1 MLATHDAPSP
11 AAHAA
16 AIRTLDD
23 LSRLAPAELDARY
36 RAAAVPRTMRA
47 ADGALAGRM
56 LAVRGV
62 PAPLARG
69 LRAWARAAS
78 FPWEGKTFA
87 STGESE
93 GRGHNRVSLPGL
105 LGRQDLFPFVTS
117 FGPSLVDGRPTLIL
131 DYDLEQNP
139 GYIRRIHDEIREVV
153 PGLFF
158 GPAMWKQHRGAV
170 VVLWFGLDARSA

>member
-23 LSRLAPAELDARY
+23 LARLAPAELDARY
-36 RAAAVPRTMRA
+36 RAAEVPRTMRA
-47 ADGALAGRM
+47 ADGALVGRM
-56 LAVRGV
+56 LAVRGMPV
-62 PAPLARG
+62 PVASG
-69 LRAWARAAS
+69 LRSWARAGS

-87 STGESE
+87 STSERE
-93 GRGHNRVSLPGL
+93 GRGHNRVSLPGV
-105 LGRQDLFPFVTS
+105 LGRQDLFPFETS

-131 DYDLEQNP
+131 DYDLERNP
-139 GYIRRIHDEIREVV
+139 GYIRRIHDEIREVA

-158 GPAMWKQHRGAV
+158 GPAMWKRGRGAV
-170 VVLWFGLDARSA
+170 VVLWFGLDARAA